1 MAVLFSAVTIT
12 SDSDQAEFLVAGVP
26 KSYADLEGWTA
37 FESFMDEVDTEQ
49 DIKVHVAACLYG
61 EGEVFT
67 ATPEEVGYF
76 TIRAAETDDFFYD
89 HCTDAGHSDF
99 TIPWSPKE
107 LFGMEG
113 ATMYDKEN
121 HPNLIGHS
129 VNGSKEL
136 HSIEDVAKFICENGL
151 HGDVTITYD
160 DNTPFLNTFGIYID
174 RIADM
179 DYREE
184 LLKVLI
190 PMQKELDGTPDFEED
205 VPETNGMEMK

>member
-67 ATPEEVGYF
+67 ATPEEVAYF

-99 TIPWSPKE
+99 VIP
-107 LFGMEG
+107 
-113 ATMYDKEN
+113 Y
-121 HPNLIGHS
+121 
-129 VNGSKEL
+129 
-136 HSIEDVAKFICENGL
+136 
-151 HGDVTITYD
+151 
-160 DNTPFLNTFGIYID
+160 
-174 RIADM
+174 
-179 DYREE
+179 
-184 LLKVLI
+184 LLGGRWYLS
-190 PMQKELDGTPDFEED
+190 
-205 VPETNGMEMK
+205 

>member
-37 FESFMDEVDTEQ
+37 FESFMNEVDTEQ

-67 ATPEEVGYF
+67 ATPEEVAYF
-76 TIRAAETDDFFYD
+76 TIRAAQTDDFFYD

-107 LFGMEG
+107 LFGME
-113 ATMYDKEN
+113 MKS
-121 HPNLIGHS
+121 P
-129 VNGSKEL
+129 
-136 HSIEDVAKFICENGL
+136 ICS
-151 HGDVTITYD
+151 TRTAY
-160 DNTPFLNTFGIYID
+160 
-174 RIADM
+174 
-179 DYREE
+179 
-184 LLKVLI
+184 
-190 PMQKELDGTPDFEED
+190 QDGTD
-205 VPETNGMEMK
+205 TLTGTAARLNMY